1 LARCRLG
8 FSRGCCPPSS
18 SVYSVHRRVAG
29 VPWSRRDP
37 RRPPL
42 EPLSRSLAS
51 ASVSL
56 SDQFGCRTGWGTV
69 GRASAG
75 RRRPP
80 PLPPSPSPGVYES
93 RSRGDR
99 GALPLRV
106 LPFSFLPETGASAP
120 LNFYLFF
127 FFFLFF
133 SFVLDN
139 YFVTSSLIRAYP
151 LEPLSAWL
159 TVVRTFGR
167 SGFALSILPL
177 MVKKLQ
183 QLKILEHMVLAVCK
197 YVYMYC
203 PIIILNSSKLR
214 IILLNKN
221 ST

>member
-1 LARCRLG
+1 MLLPPLLPLSTPFTVVSPACRG
-8 FSRGCCPPSS
+8 AAET
-18 SVYSVHRRVAG
+18 HDDA
-29 VPWSRRDP
+29 
-37 RRPPL
+37 PL

-56 SDQFGCRTGWGTV
+56 FDQFGCRTGG
-69 GRASAG
+69 GRSGA
-75 RRRPP
+75 RRLVADDPHRCLPH
-80 PLPPSPSPGVYES
+80 PLPACMSHGAGEIEEPSPS
-93 RSRGDR
+93 RS
-99 GALPLRV
+99 PFF
-106 LPFSFLPETGASAP
+106 LPFRDRAFGP
-120 LNFYLFF
+120 LKFYFYYI
-127 FFFLFF
+127 FFLFPF

-159 TVVRTFGR
+159 TLVRTFGR
-167 SGFALSILPL
+167 SGFALSFLPL

-214 IILLNKN
+214 IIHLNKN